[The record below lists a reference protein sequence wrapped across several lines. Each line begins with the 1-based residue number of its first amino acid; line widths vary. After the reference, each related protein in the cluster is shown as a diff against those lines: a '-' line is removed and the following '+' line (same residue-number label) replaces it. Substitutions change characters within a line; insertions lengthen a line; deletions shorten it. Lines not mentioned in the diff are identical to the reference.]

1 MTLTQAPPR
10 SRRLDVPLGH
20 TSTPRAPRRPPP
32 GPPRRAGDPHKRCVG
47 LLVVLGLAFGAVVV
61 RLVSLQVVSP
71 EDYVNEGRAQRIV
84 TVTLPAERGSI
95 FDRAGNEL
103 AMSVRQ
109 HTVWADPRLVADP
122 AGAAAALAPVLGLDA
137 PTLEGRLSRDG
148 SFVYLARQV
157 DATVADA
164 VTDLDLDGVALID
177 EPRRFNPAGD
187 LAASVLGRVDT
198 DNAGISGLEVQY
210 EDLLQGRPGELL
222 VERGPDGRTI
232 AAGEQR
238 LRPAARG
245 ADLVLSLDRS
255 LQFEVER
262 SLVAQVAATGARSGT
277 AVVTDPTT
285 GEVLAMASARAGD
298 EEGTAAVA
306 ADNKALT
313 EVFEPGSVLKAVTI
327 AAALEEGVINPDTI
341 LTVPDEITVGGRRF
355 RDSTPHAPGPWSIAD
370 IVTASSNVGTI
381 LVAQMLGPER
391 LDEYLRRFGL
401 AGRTGLGFP
410 GEAAPIVLD
419 LADWSG
425 ATLPS
430 SAIGYGV
437 SVNAVQLL
445 DVYNT
450 LANGGVRQPPSLVQ
464 STVDEEGRTHR
475 VERPPAERVVSSRTA
490 ERMTAMLSNVVAA
503 GTGRKAAIEGYTV
516 AGKTGTAR
524 QSVGGRYVEGAYTA
538 SFAGFVPAE
547 DPGLSA
553 VVVLDRPTPYFGGE
567 AAAPVFAAVSRY
579 ALRHLRIPPPGSLAP
594 PDVPTTLA
602 PTDAPRD

>member
-1 MTLTQAPPR
+1 MLA
-10 SRRLDVPLGH
+10 
-20 TSTPRAPRRPPP
+20 
-32 GPPRRAGDPHKRCVG
+32 
-47 LLVVLGLAFGAVVV
+47 LAFGAVIV

-71 EDYVNEGRAQRIV
+71 EAYVSEGRAQRIA

-109 HTVWADPRLVADP
+109 RTVWADPRLVTDP
-122 AGAAAALAPVLGLDA
+122 AGAAAALSPVLMVD
-137 PTLEGRLSRDG
+137 PQTLQTRLSTDA

-157 DATVADA
+157 DDTVADA
-164 VTDLDLDGVALID
+164 VTDLDLDGIALLD
-177 EPRRFNPAGD
+177 ESRRFNPAGA

-210 EDLLQGRPGELL
+210 ENLLEGRPGELL

-262 SLVAQVAATGARSGT
+262 TLVDQVAATGARSGA

-285 GEVLAMASARAGD
+285 GDILAMASARVG
-298 EEGTAAVA
+298 EQEGQAELAP
-306 ADNKALT
+306 DNKALT
-313 EVFEPGSVLKAVTI
+313 EVFEPGSVLKVVTI
-327 AAALEEGVINPDTI
+327 AAALEEGVITPDTI
-341 LTVPDEITVGGRRF
+341 LTVPDTIEIAGRRYT
-355 RDSTPHAPGPWSIAD
+355 DHAPHPTGPWSITD
-370 IVTASSNVGTI
+370 ILTASSNVGTI

-391 LDEYLRRFGL
+391 LDTYLRRFGL
-401 AGRTGLGFP
+401 ADRTGLGFP
-410 GEAAPIVLD
+410 GEAAPIILD
-419 LADWSG
+419 LPDWSDT
-425 ATLPS
+425 TLPS

-450 LANGGVRQPPSLVQ
+450 LANDGVRQAPSLVQ
-464 STVDEEGRTHR
+464 STVDDEGKTHD
-475 VERPPAERVVSSRTA
+475 VERPDGQRVVSSRTA
-490 ERMTAMLSNVVAA
+490 EQMTAMLANVVAA
-503 GTGRKAAIEGYTV
+503 GTGQRAAIEGYTV

-524 QSVGGRYVEGAYTA
+524 QSAGGRYIEGAYTA

-547 DPGLSA
+547 DPRLSA
-553 VVVLDRPTPYFGGE
+553 VVVLDRPVPYYGGE

-579 ALRHLRIPPPGSLAP
+579 ALRQLRIPPPGALAP